1 MPAAQP
7 MLLLESFIAVV
18 DDDISMREA
27 LSSLLRSVGL
37 QVQTFTSAQEFLH
50 SPQRD
55 LAGCLVLDVRLP
67 GLSGLEL
74 QGYLIDDGVHIPIV
88 FITAHA
94 DIPMTV
100 HAMKAGAVEFLAKP
114 FREQDLLDAVQE
126 GLRQDGEQRRSRQ
139 QMRDARN
146 RFDGLTVR
154 EREVMALIVSGKLN
168 KQVASEL
175 GLSEIT
181 VKVHRRHVM
190 EKMGVKS
197 FADLVR
203 LSEKLP

>member
-1 MPAAQP
+1 MPGAAMP
-7 MLLLESFIAVV
+7 LLESFIAVI

-37 QVQTFTSAQEFLH
+37 QVQTFASAQEFLH
-50 SPQRD
+50 GPQRD

-74 QGYLIDDGVHIPIV
+74 QGDLAAVGVHIPIV

-100 HAMKAGAVEFLAKP
+100 RAMKAGAVEFLAKP

-126 GLRQDGEQRRSRQ
+126 GLRRDREERRSRQ
-139 QMRDARN
+139 QMKDARS
-146 RFDGLTVR
+146 RFDALTVR
-154 EREVMALIVSGKLN
+154 EREVMALIVCGKLN
-168 KQVASEL
+168 KQVAIEL

-197 FADLVR
+197 LADLVR
-203 LSEKLP
+203 LSERLP

>member
-126 GLRQDGEQRRSRQ
+126 GLRRDREQRRSRQ
-139 QMRDARN
+139 QLRDARD
-146 RFDGLTVR
+146 RFDVLTVR

-181 VKVHRRHVM
+181 VKMHRRHVM

-203 LSEKLP
+203 LSEKLL

>member
-1 MPAAQP
+1 MP
-7 MLLLESFIAVV
+7 LLEALIAVI
-18 DDDISMREA
+18 DDDISVQEA

-37 QVQTFTSAQEFLH
+37 LAQTFTSAQEFLH

-74 QGYLIDDGVHIPIV
+74 QADLAAVGVHIPIV

-100 HAMKAGAVEFLAKP
+100 RAMKAGAVEFLEKP

-126 GLRQDGEQRRSRQ
+126 GLRRDREERRSRQ
-139 QMRDARN
+139 EMRDARS
-146 RFDGLTVR
+146 RFDALTVR
-154 EREVMALIVSGKLN
+154 EREVMALIVCGKLN
-168 KQVASEL
+168 KQAAFEL
-175 GLSEIT
+175 GLSENT

-190 EKMGVKS
+190 EKIGVRS
-197 FADLVR
+197 LVDLVR
-203 LSEKLP
+203 LSEKLL

>member
-1 MPAAQP
+1 
-7 MLLLESFIAVV
+7 MLLLESFIAVI

-74 QGYLIDDGVHIPIV
+74 QDDLIDVGVHIPIV

-100 HAMKAGAVEFLAKP
+100 RAMKAGAVEFLAKP

-126 GLRQDGEQRRSRQ
+126 GLRRDREQRLSRQ
-139 QMRDARN
+139 QMRDACH

>member
-1 MPAAQP
+1 MPAGQP
-7 MLLLESFIAVV
+7 MPLLESFIAVI

-27 LSSLLRSVGL
+27 LSGLLRSVGL
-37 QVQTFTSAQEFLH
+37 QVQTFTSAHEFLH

-55 LAGCLVLDVRLP
+55 LTGCLVLDVRLP

-74 QGYLIDDGVHIPIV
+74 QGDLIDVGVHIPIV

-100 HAMKAGAVEFLAKP
+100 RAMKAGAVEFLAKP

-126 GLRQDGEQRRSRQ
+126 GLRRDREQRRSRQ
-139 QMRDARN
+139 QLRDARD
-146 RFDGLTVR
+146 RFDVLTVR

-181 VKVHRRHVM
+181 VKMHRRHVM

-203 LSEKLP
+203 LSEKLL

>member
-1 MPAAQP
+1 MP
-7 MLLLESFIAVV
+7 LLEPFIAVI
-18 DDDISMREA
+18 DDDISIREA

-37 QVQTFTSAQEFLH
+37 QVQTFASAQEFLH
-50 SPQRD
+50 SAQRD

-74 QGYLIDDGVHIPIV
+74 QGDLTAVGVRIPIV

-100 HAMKAGAVEFLAKP
+100 RAMKAGAVEFLAKP

-126 GLRQDGEQRRSRQ
+126 GLRRDREQRRSRQ

-146 RFDGLTVR
+146 RFDALTER

-168 KQVASEL
+168 KQVAIEL

-190 EKMGVKS
+190 DKMGVKS